1 MLLRYTTMKT
11 GLKISVAAWLSIC
24 SLASFANALID
35 APIEVH
41 QRIATQSANTVSA
54 IAKPIAALTLD
65 ACGGAYDGDII
76 RLLVA
81 HRVPATI
88 FVTKKWMDRN
98 PVGMQDLLAH
108 PELFE
113 IEDHGAEHIP
123 AVIGAGR
130 RVYGILGQPDMAHL
144 HREIEIAAADIRSA
158 SKRNVT
164 WYRGATAEYD
174 RAAITE
180 IEKMGYKIAGFSV
193 NADAGATLN
202 RRAVADRLSRI
213 KDGDIIIAHMNK
225 PRGDTAEGFSD
236 ALPQLLA
243 RGFQFVTLNQ
253 VRIQEIQ

>member
-1 MLLRYTTMKT
+1 MLLRYATMKT

-65 ACGGAYDGDII
+65 ACGGAYDADII